1 VLFRSMGPKQNH
13 APPSARVAQLLL
25 FALTVGVLNQQ
36 RVGLLLLDDNRATIA
51 DNDVPQER
59 EDREKFVPQKAGTA
73 IQEPTDR
80 IQQECRLECS
90 LFLESYNDVNGSDGV
105 KVEPLVGIVTA
116 FSSNHLYESLGML
129 QSLIDVNYTGP
140 LSIYLMRKP
149 GEIFDDSVTTLCQ
162 EISKSKLC
170 AEVIEYEVKED
181 FGTYCF
187 KPRIVSDVL
196 IHHKMQVL
204 MWVDA
209 SARVQ
214 LNPQVW
220 AANMVRDKVD
230 FAGYHDP
237 FGVTENTHDATF
249 RFLNISRTKYKH
261 KYGILGTFFLVR
273 IYPRIMFH
281 VLQPWID
288 CGSRACET
296 CMTPLGTAKQFEKHY
311 IIEGPPS
318 VTFKTHRHDQAVLTL
333 LLYDWKY
340 NHRGRVSL
348 EDESEKYIAIQELK
362 SGDEIVP
369 LELNST

>member
-1 VLFRSMGPKQNH
+1 MGPKQNH

-90 LFLESYNDVNGSDGV
+90 LFLESYNDINGSDGV

-162 EISKSKLC
+162 EISKVETMCDKYN
-170 AEVIEYEVKED
+170 VIELDE
-181 FGTYCF
+181 
-187 KPRIVSDVL
+187 IL
-196 IHHKMQVL
+196 IKMEQ
-204 MWVDA
+204 
-209 SARVQ
+209 
-214 LNPQVW
+214 
-220 AANMVRDKVD
+220 
-230 FAGYHDP
+230 
-237 FGVTENTHDATF
+237 
-249 RFLNISRTKYKH
+249 
-261 KYGILGTFFLVR
+261 
-273 IYPRIMFH
+273 
-281 VLQPWID
+281 
-288 CGSRACET
+288 
-296 CMTPLGTAKQFEKHY
+296 
-311 IIEGPPS
+311 
-318 VTFKTHRHDQAVLTL
+318 FKTLFFPYGENFGINPPALC
-333 LLYDWKY
+333 
-340 NHRGRVSL
+340 GRNQ
-348 EDESEKYIAIQELK
+348 K
-362 SGDEIVP
+362 
-369 LELNST
+369 T